1 MFDKFTNQ
9 YSLSKTLRFELKPVG
24 EKTEQMLIDNKVVQL
39 DDNRHRAYIQI
50 KPYFDRLHRQ
60 FIDQS
65 LQGKSLD
72 FDQFYEVFKKFRLDK
87 KDKTLKKNLDDV
99 MKSLRKSL
107 VGFFNSNGKEWSENN
122 FAHLDLKNKNIDI
135 LFDEKVFDILREI
148 YGEEK
153 ETLLIDETTGEVFS
167 IFDQWKGFTGYF
179 NKFNETRKNFYK
191 DDGTSTALATRI
203 IDQNLYRFADNIE
216 VYETIKEKLNIQEVE
231 KFFGIKANEIFSI
244 NFYNQCFLQEGINR
258 YNDFLGGKTLENGE
272 KIRGVNE
279 IINKYRQDDKGEK
292 LPFLKKL
299 DKQILS
305 EKEKFIDEIAN
316 EEEFT
321 IFIKDFY
328 INSNEKIRLLSNLLN
343 NFVSQSGD
351 YDLSGIFLT
360 KEAYN
365 TISYRW
371 TDQTSSLDD
380 QLYLVLKDKKFISNS
395 AKKKEGGYSFP
406 DFIALLDVK
415 FALENLVDKN
425 KFWKARYYEEKVL
438 RDDQQPIW
446 DQFLAILG
454 YELKSLLEIDRSN
467 NNQIIERS
475 FNSSRERISSLLVD
489 FKLDKESKLII
500 KDYADIVLKIYQ
512 LGKYFALE
520 KKRSWNNEFD
530 DCLDVFYTDPENG
543 YLKFY
548 ENAYEQIVQSYNKIR
563 NYLTKKPYSED
574 KWKLNFDNPTLAQGW
589 DKNKETTYNTI
600 ILRKDGN
607 YYLAVMKKGNN
618 QLFTDKYED
627 QFKPKKDENYYEK
640 LVYKF
645 TKDVV
650 TMIPKSTTQLK
661 EVIEHFKNRDDDFI
675 LERGSAVGEFLRP
688 LVITKKIFDMNN
700 KIFLKTNLL
709 KSVYRW
715 EVANSDENNYIKLF
729 QIDYLRLGGN
739 LDIYKDSLETWIK
752 FCFDFLK
759 SYPSSAYFDYSHLK
773 PFNEYENIN
782 DCYTD
787 INSAGYKIWF
797 EKISEKYIEDKNQN
811 EELFLFQIYNK
822 DFSKDSSG
830 KQNLHT
836 MYFNELFSQ
845 QNINLNFP
853 LKLNGEAELFYRP
866 LSLKKEEEKRNFKRL
881 IVNKKRYTEN
891 KIFFH
896 VPITFNRNAEGKR
909 SFNSELNDYL
919 ANNSNINIIGIDRG
933 EKHLAY
939 YSVID
944 QKGKILETDSLNIIN
959 GVDYHQK
966 LTQRA
971 EEREQARKD
980 WQDVE
985 KIKDLKKGYISQVVR
1000 KLADL
1005 AIEYNAIIV
1014 MEDLN
1019 MRFKQIRGG
1028 IEKSIYQQLEK
1039 ALIDKLNFLVNKGET
1054 DPNKAG
1060 HLLKAYQLTAPFST
1074 FKDMGKQTGII
1085 FYTQASY
1092 TSKIDPLTGWR
1103 PNLYLKY
1110 SSADKAK
1117 KDILLFDD
1125 IKFNGVKNR
1134 FEFVYDLKKL
1144 VKSKEYADKTI
1155 WTVCSSVERFRWNKN
1170 LNNNKGGYEHFT
1182 DLTVKFR
1189 ELFDAYKINYNEN
1202 ILEQIKDIETKGNEK
1217 FFKDFVF
1224 YFGLICQ
1231 IRNTE
1236 EDKAGN
1242 ENDFILSPVEP
1253 FFDSRK
1259 KQNDLPQNGDE
1270 NGAYNIARK
1279 GIIILKKVSEFYEEN
1294 GSTEKMRWDNIYV
1307 SNVEWDNFIIR

>member
-24 EKTEQMLIDNKVVQL
+24 KTEQMLIDNKVVQL
-39 DDNRHRAYIQI
+39 DDNRHRAYVQI

-65 LQGKSLD
+65 LQGKHLD
-72 FDQFYEVFKKFRLDK
+72 FNQFYEIFKKFRLDK
-87 KDKTLKKNLDDV
+87 KDKILKKNLDDV

-107 VGFFNSNGKEWSENN
+107 VGFFNSNGKEWFENS
-122 FAHLDLKNKNIDI
+122 FAHLELKNKNIDI
-135 LFDEKVFDILREI
+135 LFDEKVFDILKEL

-153 ETLLIDETTGEVFS
+153 EALLIDDATGELFS

-179 NKFNETRKNFYK
+179 NKFHETRKNFYK
-191 DDGTSTALATRI
+191 GDGTSTALATRI

-216 VYETIKEKLNIQEVE
+216 IYETIKDKLDVREVE
-231 KFFGIKANEIFSI
+231 KFFEIKANEVFSI
-244 NFYNQCFLQEGINR
+244 NFYNQCFLQEGIDR

-279 IINKYRQDDKGEK
+279 IINKYRQDNKGEK
-292 LPFLKKL
+292 LLFLKKL

-305 EKEKFIDEIAN
+305 GKEKFLDEIAD
-316 EEEFT
+316 EEEF
-321 IFIKDFY
+321 INFIKDFY
-328 INSNEKIRLLSNLLN
+328 NNSNEKIKLLSYLLN
-343 NFVSQSGD
+343 RLASQSGD

-371 TDQTSSLDD
+371 IEHTNNLDD

-406 DFIALLDVK
+406 DFISLFDLK
-415 FALENLVDKN
+415 LALENLVDKN

-438 RDDQQPIW
+438 SSDEKPIW
-446 DQFLAILG
+446 EQFLDILG
-454 YELKSLLEIDRSN
+454 YELKTLLEIDRSN

-475 FNSSRERISSLLVD
+475 FNSSAERMSNLLNN
-489 FKLDKESKLII
+489 FKLSKESKLTI
-500 KDYADIVLKIYQ
+500 KDYADIVLKVYQ

-530 DCLDVFYTDPENG
+530 DCLDVFYTDPQNG

-548 ENAYEQIVQSYNKIR
+548 ENAYEQIVQPYNKIR
-563 NYLTKKPYSED
+563 NYLTKKPYSEE
-574 KWKLNFDNPTLAQGW
+574 KWKLNFDNPTLAKGW
-589 DKNKETTYNTI
+589 DKNKETDNTAI

-618 QLFTDKYED
+618 QIFTEKFED
-627 QFKPKKDENYYEK
+627 QFTPQKDEDYYEK
-640 LVYKF
+640 LVYKLF
-645 TKDVV
+645 PDPSK
-650 TMIPKSTTQLK
+650 MMPKVCFSEKGLNTFNPSDEILSIYENNKFKKGDTFSVKSMQKLIQFY
-661 EVIEHFKNRDDDFI
+661 IECLSIYEGWQYYEFKYVKKAFEYTNNI
-675 LERGSAVGEFLRP
+675 GEFYAD
-688 LVITKKIFDMNN
+688 VA
-700 KIFLKTNLL
+700 
-709 KSVYRW
+709 KS
-715 EVANSDENNYIKLF
+715 
-729 QIDYLRLGGN
+729 
-739 LDIYKDSLETWIK
+739 
-752 FCFDFLK
+752 
-759 SYPSSAYFDYSHLK
+759 
-773 PFNEYENIN
+773 
-782 DCYTD
+782 
-787 INSAGYKIWF
+787 GYKIWF
-797 EKISEKYIEDKNQN
+797 EKISKKYIEDKDHS

-836 MYFNELFSQ
+836 MYFKELFSQ

-853 LKLNGEAELFYRP
+853 LKLNGEAELFFRP
-866 LSLKKEEEKRNFKRL
+866 LSLKKEEEKRNFKRP
-881 IVNKKRYTEN
+881 IVNKNRYTEN

-896 VPITFNRNAEGKR
+896 IPITFNRTADSAR
-909 SFNSELNDYL
+909 SFNSKLNDFL
-919 ANNSNINIIGIDRG
+919 ANNPNINIIGIDRG

-939 YSVID
+939 YSVIN
-944 QKGKILETDSLNIIN
+944 QKGKTLETGSLNIIN

-1039 ALIDKLNFLVNKGET
+1039 ALIDKLNFLANKGET

-1060 HLLKAYQLTAPFST
+1060 HLLKAYQLTAPFDT

-1092 TSKIDPLTGWR
+1092 TSKIDPLSGWR

-1125 IKFNGVKNR
+1125 IRFNGGKNR

-1155 WTVCSSVERFRWNKN
+1155 WTICSSVERFRWNKN
-1170 LNNNKGGYEHFT
+1170 LNNNKGGYEHFA
-1182 DLTVKFR
+1182 DLTIKFR
-1189 ELFDAYKINYNEN
+1189 ELFDAYKINYNQN
-1202 ILEQIKDIETKGNEK
+1202 IMEQIKGIETKGNEK
-1217 FFKDFVF
+1217 FFKDFIF
-1224 YFGLICQ
+1224 YFSLICQ
-1231 IRNTE
+1231 IRNTQ
-1236 EDKAGN
+1236 EDKHGN
-1242 ENDFILSPVEP
+1242 DNDFILSPVEP

-1279 GIIILKKVSEFYEEN
+1279 GIIILDKISKFYEEN
-1294 GSTEKMRWDNIYV
+1294 GNTEKMRWDNLYV
-1307 SNVEWDNFIIR
+1307 SNAEWDNFIAR